1 MPSDLR
7 RAFACL
13 ISSSSSD
20 GFALLFDFFSALS
33 LFECRFGDGDR
44 LLSLVSC
51 DLHNN
56 NNMTSSINII
66 TDNSKLLNT
75 INDTE
80 NVICVWTM
88 PAKYYCH

>member
-7 RAFACL
+7 KALACR

-33 LFECRFGDGDR
+33 LFECRFGDGER

-51 DLHNN
+51 DLQHD
-56 NNMTSSINII
+56 III
-66 TDNSKLLNT
+66 TSQLQ
-75 INDTE
+75 
-80 NVICVWTM
+80 
-88 PAKYYCH
+88 YY

>member
-7 RAFACL
+7 RALACR

-20 GFALLFDFFSALS
+20 GLLFDFFSDLL

-51 DLHNN
+51 DLYK
-56 NNMTSSINII
+56 NMTS
-66 TDNSKLLNT
+66 T
-75 INDTE
+75 
-80 NVICVWTM
+80 
-88 PAKYYCH
+88 